1 MSTHPI
7 SAHMSATIPTSTM
20 LPGFSSARRA
30 EGLLELLA

>member
-20 LPGFSSARRA
+20 PGFSSARRA